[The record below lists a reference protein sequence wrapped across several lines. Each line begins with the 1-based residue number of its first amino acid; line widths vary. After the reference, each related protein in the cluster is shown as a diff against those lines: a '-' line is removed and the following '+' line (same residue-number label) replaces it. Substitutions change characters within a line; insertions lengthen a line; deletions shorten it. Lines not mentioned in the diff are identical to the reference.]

1 MANRS
6 SEWSEDI
13 AKKLKKKSYR
23 QEFFV
28 SLIEDDCLTI
38 REAIKVIAKTMGN
51 QEFSQLIDM
60 APSNTSRAVN
70 PNNDIK
76 TTTLEKILKKI
87 GCELSVRAA

>member
-6 SEWSEDI
+6 QEWSEDI

-23 QEFFV
+23 QEFFL
-28 SLIEDDCLTI
+28 SLIEDDYLTI

-51 QEFSQLIDM
+51 QEFSQLIGM
-60 APSNTSRAVN
+60 APSNTSRITN
-70 PNNDIK
+70 PSHDIK
-76 TTTLEKILKKI
+76 TTTLERILKKI